1 MAKNYHGAGDVLPF
15 TAAADL
21 TSGQGLLL
29 EDTFGVVAG
38 TYANGDTAAQLHL
51 TGVWEL
57 PKKTADVLAR
67 GDKVYWDDTAKEITL
82 TATSNKLVGFAWEAA
97 SGSVSLV
104 KVRLIPNAG

>member
-1 MAKNYHGAGDVLPF
+1 MAKNFHGAGDVLPF
-15 TAAADL
+15 VAAAAL

-38 TYANGDTAAQLHL
+38 AYASGADAQLEL
-51 TGVWEL
+51 VGVWEL
-57 PKKTADVLAR
+57 PKKTADVLAA
-67 GDKVYWDDTAKEITL
+67 GDKVYWDDTNKEITL

-97 SGSVSLV
+97 DGSVSLV